1 MRMLKRMIEQKQ
13 KEVRHLRHMLKA
25 VVKTE
30 AGRRIV
36 QRQIRILE
44 REIEALRGCGRAR
57 K

>member
-1 MRMLKRMIEQKQ
+1 MLKRMIEQKE
-13 KEVRHLRHMLKA
+13 KEVRHLRRVLK

-44 REIEALRGCGRAR
+44 REIEALRGCVRAR
-57 K
+57 T